1 MLGLQNKKILVTG
14 AGGDI
19 GAATVRKLV
28 EMGAEVSAGGR
39 DPTKLNNL
47 ASATGYWGRRGVG
60 EPFLKQMP
68 LGRWATE
75 DEIAWPIVF
84 LLSEGA
90 SMITGVSL
98 PVDGGFNAC

>member
-1 MLGLQNKKILVTG
+1 MLGLQNKKILVAG

-19 GAATVRKLV
+19 GAATVRSWLKWVPRFPRRPRPDQAQQPGL
-28 EMGAEVSAGGR
+28 GR
-39 DPTKLNNL
+39 PD
-47 ASATGYWGRRGVG
+47 VG
-60 EPFLKQMP
+60 EPFLKLP

-98 PVDGGFNAC
+98 PVDGGFTAC